1 MWGRKVAVIYNNK
14 FIRFFLLIITCAL
27 GVTLIVEAIAFG
39 VPIFLPVLF
48 ALFFALLF
56 IVFLAGGGSQKTGGL
71 TNAVKDI
78 SVLGVLHNIYLV
90 VDEWGNFRYMEPSF
104 EKHTGFSTD
113 DLTGSTIFDYLNPSD
128 VKIIKEFLKKS
139 KAINSSPFYIDI
151 RLKCK
156 DGSYTIFE
164 SEWHNYLSKPS
175 INGFAVYLRNTSR
188 YNSVIGTIG
197 STKIDPCDRL
207 KNVPVMIFITDNSGV
222 LINVSNYLLETFG
235 YSRDEVLGLN
245 VLDFITD
252 EFRAYVEQVTEEEL
266 KVFGF
271 YKDVPCKCL
280 KHNGDVLD
288 VLLSSV
294 SIKDDDNQI
303 VGYQGVISNVTDLRQ
318 IENLLRTNKELYKK
332 ILYTIP
338 DVFIQCDIAG
348 TVTYINEKG
357 LQILQ
362 AHSVENVLG
371 TNLFS
376 LVAPEDRSLAEHN
389 FRLMQDKHIGN
400 VEYKLNLGTNY
411 DVFCEVNGDVLRDS
425 SNVPYGLIFIIRDI
439 TQRKNYEKQLL
450 ASEEKYRSLVETSP
464 NMTLELRPDGSIMYV
479 SPQSYNIL
487 GLSPDDMCKRLIYDI
502 IEPKEIDRTVKKLFD
517 SITNHDRVIGFE
529 VEARHALTSKRIFL
543 DIYASLFYDEKGV
556 VIGLRGI
563 ARDITIRKVAEIE
576 AKKNRDYLSL
586 VLKESGIGLWF
597 TNWKENKTSI
607 DEVWANS
614 LGYSLNEL
622 GTIPSDSIP
631 YVFIHPD
638 DVDEVQRY
646 IDSSISQKSTANF
659 IEHRM
664 FTKGGDIKWVQ
675 STIKVLSVDQS
686 GLPIEMIGL
695 MKDVTERK
703 LAELKVFDANA
714 AKDKIFSIIAH
725 DLRNPLNAI
734 IGFSEL
740 MTNSTDLHKVTKL
753 DEYSYHIHSAAL
765 SLTALLE
772 NLLEWANT
780 QRGMVTYNP
789 KPINLDDV
797 IGEEI
802 ESAMYVAKRKDIT
815 INSFNN
821 KLRVYAD
828 IHLLR
833 IIIRNL
839 LTNAIKYSNTNSK
852 IDIYSIDFND
862 RVEVNIHDRGVG
874 MSDEIMNNLFKLT
887 KTSQRGTSNEK
898 GTGLG
903 LMICKEFVE
912 KQGGKIW
919 VDSKLGEGSTFTFS
933 IPVQSLD

>member
-1 MWGRKVAVIYNNK
+1 M
-14 FIRFFLLIITCAL
+14 
-27 GVTLIVEAIAFG
+27 
-39 VPIFLPVLF
+39 
-48 ALFFALLF
+48 
-56 IVFLAGGGSQKTGGL
+56 
-71 TNAVKDI
+71 
-78 SVLGVLHNIYLV
+78 LGVLHNMYFV

-104 EKHTGFSTD
+104 EKHTGFSID
-113 DLTGSTIFDYLNPSD
+113 DLDGSPVFDFLNPSD
-128 VKIIKEFLKKS
+128 AKILKEFLNKS
-139 KAINSSPFYIDI
+139 KVISISPFYLDI
-151 RLKCK
+151 KLRCK
-156 DGSYTIFE
+156 DGHYETFE
-164 SEWHNYLSKPS
+164 SEWHNYLNKPS
-175 INGFAVYLRNTSR
+175 INGFAVYLRNISR
-188 YNSVIGTIG
+188 YNTFIGINSSV
-197 STKIDPCDRL
+197 KIDPCERL
-207 KNVPVMIFITDNSGV
+207 KNVPVMIFITDVSGT

-235 YSRDEVLGLN
+235 YSRDEILGLS

-252 EFRAYVEQVTEEEL
+252 EFRPYVEQVTEEEL

-280 KHNGDVLD
+280 KRNGDVLD

-294 SIKDDDNQI
+294 SIKDDNNQI
-303 VGYQGVISNVTDLRQ
+303 IGYQGSVSNVTDLRQ
-318 IENLLRTNKELYKK
+318 IESQLRDNKELYKK

-348 TVTYINEKG
+348 TITYVNEKG

-362 AHSVENVLG
+362 EHSMGNVLG
-371 TNLFS
+371 ANVFS
-376 LVAPEDRSLAEHN
+376 LIAPEDRSLAEHN
-389 FRLMQDKHIGN
+389 FRLMQDKQIGN

-425 SNVPYGLIFIIRDI
+425 SNIPYGLIFIIRDI
-439 TQRKNYEKQLL
+439 TQRKNYEKKLL

-464 NMTLELRPDGSIMYV
+464 NMTWEIRPDGSIMYV

-487 GLSPDDMCKRLIYDI
+487 GLTPKEMCEKLIYDI
-502 IEPKEIDRTVKKLFD
+502 IEPKEIERTVKKLFD
-517 SITNHDRVIGFE
+517 SITNHDGVIGFE
-529 VEARHALTSKRIFL
+529 VEARHALTGKTIFL
-543 DIYASLFYDEKGV
+543 DIYTNLFYDEKGV
-556 VIGLRGI
+556 ILGLRGI
-563 ARDITIRKVAEIE
+563 ARDITIRKVSEIE
-576 AKKNRDYLSL
+576 AKKSRDYLSL
-586 VLKESGIGLWF
+586 VLKEGGIGLWF
-597 TNWKENKTSI
+597 TNLKANKTSI

-614 LGYSLNEL
+614 LGYSLSEL
-622 GTIPSDSIP
+622 GSVPSDSIP
-631 YVFIHPD
+631 RVFIHPD

-646 IDSSISQKSTANF
+646 IDSSISRNSTANF

-675 STIKVLSVDQS
+675 STIKVLSVDQN

-714 AKDKIFSIIAH
+714 AKDKLFSIIAH

-740 MTNSTDLHKVTKL
+740 MINSTDLHKVTKL
-753 DEYSYHIHSAAL
+753 DEYSYHIHSSAL

-780 QRGMVTYNP
+780 QRGMVTFNP
-789 KPINLDDV
+789 KLVNLDEV
-797 IGEEI
+797 IDDEI
-802 ESAMYVAKRKDIT
+802 GIAMYVAKRKGIT

-839 LTNAIKYSNTNSK
+839 LTNAIKYSNMNSK
-852 IDIYSIDFND
+852 IDIYSMDFHD

-874 MSDEIMNNLFKLT
+874 MSDEIKNNLFKLT

-933 IPVQSLD
+933 IPTQRIN